1 MIPPGL
7 VPALCRAYA
16 DLLRRQRTASAAFV
30 RWNEPGRR
38 AHEFAWVGPGM
49 EAVLTGG
56 RDLRVTRDEPL
67 HAELARLRASVELNP
82 YERELRYGY
91 PYVVGRSDGQ
101 VVRAPL
107 LTVAVELAPDG
118 TALAISPAADVARFN
133 SLPFRTAGSDAAR
146 DAVLAR
152 LIDDTPAFPVT
163 REALDAFAQA
173 VERDLG
179 VERAGALDGTV
190 AEPPARPEAGEGLRL
205 VDAAAVFVAPRTG
218 YFLASDLERIAEL
231 PEGTADGTALGALL
245 GSRGSDAQSETFAG
259 STTTAYFPFPSNP
272 AQERVALLAERPENR
287 VVVVQG
293 PPGTGKSLT
302 IANTVAHLVASGQR
316 VLVTS
321 QKDEALRVV
330 DEQLRRLE
338 LSQLPMTLLRQD
350 ADSKRDLRE
359 RLASLQKSR
368 SAVETAA
375 EQELRRR
382 EHAAARDA
390 LAGGDRELRTALV
403 AEHDVFGAAARRDAA
418 QGFVAGLRTG
428 MGLRWTRWRAGR
440 QAPVATDV
448 LGERQATARTALRQE
463 AVDLLATS
471 AEHRFG
477 AASRVDRN
485 RLREFAAI
493 LGRRD
498 KAQNFSVFDRLKADP
513 DRCEAL
519 LGVLPCWVMTPDDV
533 ARLFPCT
540 PGLFDVVAVDEASQC
555 DLPSM
560 APVLFRARRAV
571 IAGDSRQMQ
580 ARRFAFTAEA
590 VSSEAAHHHGLAR
603 YDPDGWLDATRSDLL
618 RLAAVRADEEV
629 LLDEHF
635 RSLPPLIAFSNGRW
649 YGGRL
654 RLMRHARDRRHG
666 DPGRPP
672 VRLIEVPD
680 GRVEPGTQENEPE
693 ARALLAGLAELLRD
707 PAYAR
712 ASVGVICLFE
722 EQVRLLEE
730 LVAEAIDEE
739 AARQHR
745 LVVVNPDGFQ
755 GDVRDVI
762 LYSLSYDG
770 EGMTKAQLSAR
781 QAEQEHVQG
790 MLNVA
795 FTRARDEV
803 RVYHSAPLEQF
814 ATAAGTGALRDWLV
828 HLRAVAEAPALPPE
842 GAPQDGSFGAAVR
855 DALRARGLDVHAEYP
870 AAGLSVDLVAE
881 QDGRLV
887 AVECDGALRHPAVT
901 EEDASRQAIL
911 ERAGWRVVR
920 IPFRAWL
927 RDRERTRHLGRV
939 DAALAPPPPAPVAPL
954 PVAAPAEPE
963 RASAPRSRHAHYLTA
978 EERAILVALGAGST
992 APDDVLR
999 GAREALGY
1007 ARLGPRIRRALEAAT
1022 ASLAGRGL
1030 VVVEDGEVFATEEA
1044 RALLEQQ
1051 AGAGPTEG

>member
-1 MIPPGL
+1 M
-7 VPALCRAYA
+7 
-16 DLLRRQRTASAAFV
+16 
-30 RWNEPGRR
+30 
-38 AHEFAWVGPGM
+38 M
-49 EAVLTGG
+49 
-56 RDLRVTRDEPL
+56 
-67 HAELARLRASVELNP
+67 
-82 YERELRYGY
+82 
-91 PYVVGRSDGQ
+91 
-101 VVRAPL
+101 
-107 LTVAVELAPDG
+107 
-118 TALAISPAADVARFN
+118 
-133 SLPFRTAGSDAAR
+133 
-146 DAVLAR
+146 
-152 LIDDTPAFPVT
+152 
-163 REALDAFAQA
+163 
-173 VERDLG
+173 
-179 VERAGALDGTV
+179 
-190 AEPPARPEAGEGLRL
+190 
-205 VDAAAVFVAPRTG
+205 
-218 YFLASDLERIAEL
+218 
-231 PEGTADGTALGALL
+231 
-245 GSRGSDAQSETFAG
+245 
-259 STTTAYFPFPSNP
+259 
-272 AQERVALLAERPENR
+272 
-287 VVVVQG
+287 
-293 PPGTGKSLT
+293 
-302 IANTVAHLVASGQR
+302 
-316 VLVTS
+316 
-321 QKDEALRVV
+321 
-330 DEQLRRLE
+330 
-338 LSQLPMTLLRQD
+338 
-350 ADSKRDLRE
+350 
-359 RLASLQKSR
+359 
-368 SAVETAA
+368 
-375 EQELRRR
+375 
-382 EHAAARDA
+382 
-390 LAGGDRELRTALV
+390 
-403 AEHDVFGAAARRDAA
+403 
-418 QGFVAGLRTG
+418 AGLRTG
-428 MGLRWTRWRAGR
+428 LGLRWTRWRAGR
-440 QAPVATDV
+440 RAPVATDV

-463 AVDLLATS
+463 AVDLLATA

-540 PGLFDVVAVDEASQC
+540 PGLFDVVVVDEASQC

-560 APVLFRARRAV
+560 TPVLFRARRAV

-590 VSSEAAHHHGLAR
+590 VSSEASHHHGLAR

-666 DPGRPP
+666 DPARPP

-755 GDVRDVI
+755 GDERDVI

-803 RVYHSAPLEQF
+803 RVYHSAPIEQF

-828 HLRAVAEAPALPPE
+828 HLREVAAAPA
-842 GAPQDGSFGAAVR
+842 AA
-855 DALRARGLDVHAEYP
+855 AARARRRTGRSAPRCATPCRPAASTSTPEYP
-870 AAGLSVDLVAE
+870 AAGLEVDLVAE

-920 IPFRAWL
+920 IPFRGWL
-927 RDRERTRHLGRV
+927 RDAERDRHLGSRRRR
-939 DAALAPPPPAPVAPL
+939 AR
-954 PVAAPAEPE
+954 APAAGAR
-963 RASAPRSRHAHYLTA
+963 RARCRSRRRSSPSARAPRA
-978 EERAILVALGAGST
+978 AGT
-992 APDDVLR
+992 
-999 GAREALGY
+999 
-1007 ARLGPRIRRALEAAT
+1007 
-1022 ASLAGRGL
+1022 
-1030 VVVEDGEVFATEEA
+1030 
-1044 RALLEQQ
+1044 
-1051 AGAGPTEG
+1051 PTT